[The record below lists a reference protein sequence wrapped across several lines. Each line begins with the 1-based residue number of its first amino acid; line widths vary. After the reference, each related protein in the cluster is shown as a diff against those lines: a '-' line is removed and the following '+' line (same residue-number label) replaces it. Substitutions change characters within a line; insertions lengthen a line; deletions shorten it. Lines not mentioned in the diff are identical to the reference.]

1 MNKITGMLWVN
12 FSFFIIII
20 SQKSV
25 HKTKKNNTEKKK
37 KTNWKNY
44 TLFLWERFPNMD
56 KILSSTLYIHV
67 IPLRNFPLLNN
78 REFMQPQQ

>member
-1 MNKITGMLWVN
+1 MYMNKITGMLWVN

-37 KTNWKNY
+37 NKLEKLYFVLTGKVPKYGQNFKQY
-44 TLFLWERFPNMD
+44 TIYTCNSLEEF
-56 KILSSTLYIHV
+56 STL
-67 IPLRNFPLLNN
+67 
-78 REFMQPQQ
+78 E

>member
-1 MNKITGMLWVN
+1 MYMNKTTGILWVN

-25 HKTKKNNTEKKK
+25 HKPKKNNTGK
-37 KTNWKNY
+37 KTNRKNY
-44 TLFLWERFPNMD
+44 TLFLWERFPNVG

-67 IPLRNFPLLNN
+67 IPLRNFPLLDN
-78 REFMQPQQ
+78 REVMQPRQ

>member
-1 MNKITGMLWVN
+1 MYMNKITGMLWVN

-37 KTNWKNY
+37 QI
-44 TLFLWERFPNMD
+44 E
-56 KILSSTLYIHV
+56 KIIVCSFGKDSQMLAKL
-67 IPLRNFPLLNN
+67 
-78 REFMQPQQ
+78 

>member
-37 KTNWKNY
+37 KNWKNY

-56 KILSSTLYIHV
+56 KILSSTLHIHV

>member
-1 MNKITGMLWVN
+1 MYMNKITGMLWVN

-37 KTNWKNY
+37 KKNKLEKLYFVLMGKVPKYGQNFKQY
-44 TLFLWERFPNMD
+44 TIYTCNSLEEF
-56 KILSSTLYIHV
+56 STL
-67 IPLRNFPLLNN
+67 
-78 REFMQPQQ
+78 E

>member
-1 MNKITGMLWVN
+1 MYMNKITGMLWVN

-37 KTNWKNY
+37 KQIG
-44 TLFLWERFPNMD
+44 
-56 KILSSTLYIHV
+56 KIILCSYGKGSQIWTK
-67 IPLRNFPLLNN
+67 F
-78 REFMQPQQ
+78 

>member
-1 MNKITGMLWVN
+1 MFMNKITGMLWVN

-37 KTNWKNY
+37 QI
-44 TLFLWERFPNMD
+44 E
-56 KILSSTLYIHV
+56 KIIVCSFGKGSQMLAKL
-67 IPLRNFPLLNN
+67 
-78 REFMQPQQ
+78 

>member
-1 MNKITGMLWVN
+1 MREKAVIILFDCANMFTCTWIKLPVCCGLI

-37 KTNWKNY
+37 QI
-44 TLFLWERFPNMD
+44 E
-56 KILSSTLYIHV
+56 KIIVCSFGKDSQMLAKL
-67 IPLRNFPLLNN
+67 
-78 REFMQPQQ
+78 